1 MASRETARPLPSP
14 PANPGRPGVAT
25 RQNPATRDERL
36 RQPTIPEALLEPQ
49 WVAAIDAA
57 TD

>member
-1 MASRETARPLPSP
+1 MASRETARPSNPTPS
-14 PANPGRPGVAT
+14 NPGRPGVAT
-25 RQNPATRDERL
+25 RQNSASRDERPG
-36 RQPTIPEALLEPQ
+36 QASPEFLLEPQ

>member
-1 MASRETARPLPSP
+1 MASRETARPLSP
-14 PANPGRPGVAT
+14 TTANPGRPGLAT
-25 RQNPATRDERL
+25 RQNSASRDERPG
-36 RQPTIPEALLEPQ
+36 QPTPELLLEPQ